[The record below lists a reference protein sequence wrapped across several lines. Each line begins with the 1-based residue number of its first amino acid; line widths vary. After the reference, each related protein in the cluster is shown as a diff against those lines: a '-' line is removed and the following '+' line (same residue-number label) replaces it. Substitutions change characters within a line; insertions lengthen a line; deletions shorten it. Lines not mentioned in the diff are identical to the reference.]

1 MSIVSFSICSFIFVL
16 MFIIFYF
23 SKERLNT
30 LDTKMYS
37 CILVTNIIGIMIDV
51 FGYFVFKIYG
61 SESFIS
67 ILISKFY
74 LVYYFLWAY
83 FFLLYIFVISF
94 REKTEYLLQ
103 KKFTKPSIILTSI
116 IISFIVLIMP
126 IQITYKDNVAYS
138 SGLSVN
144 MVYGLCFIMVGIM
157 LYCLLRNLKKIS
169 TKEYIPLLTFMVLST
184 FCMIIQKTY
193 PEITLMLMCHSIV
206 TSLMYFTIENPD
218 VKMVKELEVA
228 KNEAE
233 KANHAKSE
241 FLSSM
246 SHELRTPLNAIVC
259 FSELL
264 ESKEGLDSESKDFAK
279 DIVSASH
286 NLLDLVNGVLDISK
300 IEAGKMELINKEY
313 NSQELFNS
321 LSTMVIPRI
330 GDKPI
335 DFKTVIASDIPPV
348 LKGDTG
354 KLKQI
359 ILNLLTNAVKYTD
372 KGFIKYRIECI
383 NDFKN
388 NKTKLIITITDTG
401 RGIKKEDIDRLFK
414 KFERLEEDRNTS
426 IEGTGLGLTITKS
439 LVEMLGGTINVESTY
454 GVGSVFTVTI
464 PEEISDV
471 ILETTETESITKYNG
486 VTSLI
491 VDDSKLNLK
500 VAEKILSEYGLT
512 SESVLSGD
520 ECIEK
525 IKRGNNYDIIFMDI
539 MMPNKGGVETLKEL
553 KSLPNFNTP
562 VVALTADAMEGQKEA
577 YLSAGFIA
585 YLSKPIDRQ
594 ELESFLKKELKD
606 KVTIENNTSSVKEEI
621 KPVEK
626 ENNKEELLTSV
637 GLDLKKAYEFFMDID
652 TLIPQLKE
660 YLTESV
666 ENKRVMEES
675 YNKKD
680 DINYEI
686 VVHKLKSESRMLGL
700 TGLGEMFYNHELA
713 AKRKDWDYINKEYT
727 SLISEY
733 DKVLNVLE
741 KL

>member
-116 IISFIVLIMP
+116 IISLIVLIMP
-126 IQITYKDNVAYS
+126 IQITYEDNVAYS

-233 KANHAKSE
+233 KANRAKSE

-372 KGFIKYRIECI
+372 KGFIKYRVECI

-388 NKTKLIITITDTG
+388 NQTKLIITVTDTG

-426 IEGTGLGLTITKS
+426 IEGTGLGLAITEG
-439 LVEMLGGTINVESTY
+439 LAELMGGKITVISDYGKGSTFKFVVIQDIVNVEIKEKS
-454 GVGSVFTVTI
+454 SNTI
-464 PEEISDV
+464 SFD
-471 ILETTETESITKYNG
+471 YNTFEG
-486 VTSLI
+486 KKALI

-500 VAEKILSEYGLT
+500 VAENVLKNFLVT
-512 SESVLSGD
+512 TESVTSGLECLS
-520 ECIEK
+520 CVNSK
-525 IKRGNNYDIIFMDI
+525 KYDIIFMDI
-539 MMPNKGGVETLKEL
+539 MMPNMNGVEVLRKLRE
-553 KSLPNFNTP
+553 NGVNTP
-562 VVALTADAMEGQKEA
+562 VIALTADAIEGQEEKYMSE
-577 YLSAGFIA
+577 GFDGYI
-585 YLSKPIDRQ
+585 SKPI
-594 ELESFLKKELKD
+594 
-606 KVTIENNTSSVKEEI
+606 
-621 KPVEK
+621 
-626 ENNKEELLTSV
+626 NKEKL
-637 GLDLKKAYEFFMDID
+637 
-652 TLIPQLKE
+652 
-660 YLTESV
+660 
-666 ENKRVMEES
+666 
-675 YNKKD
+675 
-680 DINYEI
+680 NY
-686 VVHKLKSESRMLGL
+686 
-700 TGLGEMFYNHELA
+700 
-713 AKRKDWDYINKEYT
+713 
-727 SLISEY
+727 
-733 DKVLNVLE
+733 VLNKYLGG
-741 KL
+741 K

>member
-51 FGYFVFKIYG
+51 FGYFIFKIYG

-116 IISFIVLIMP
+116 IISLIVLIMP
-126 IQITYKDNVAYS
+126 IQITYEDNVAYS

-372 KGFIKYRIECI
+372 KGFIKYRVECI

-426 IEGTGLGLTITKS
+426 IEGTGLGLAITEG
-439 LVEMLGGTINVESTY
+439 LAELMGGKITVISDYGKGSTFKFVVIQEIVNVE
-454 GVGSVFTVTI
+454 VK
-464 PEEISDV
+464 EESSNITSSD
-471 ILETTETESITKYNG
+471 YNTFEG
-486 VTSLI
+486 KKALI

-500 VAEKILSEYGLT
+500 VAENVLKNFLVT
-512 SESVLSGD
+512 TESVTSGLECLS
-520 ECIEK
+520 CVNSK
-525 IKRGNNYDIIFMDI
+525 KYDIIFMDI
-539 MMPNKGGVETLKEL
+539 MMPNMSGVEVLRKLRE
-553 KSLPNFNTP
+553 NGVNTP
-562 VVALTADAMEGQKEA
+562 VIALTADAIEGQEEKYMSE
-577 YLSAGFIA
+577 GFDGYI
-585 YLSKPIDRQ
+585 SKPI
-594 ELESFLKKELKD
+594 
-606 KVTIENNTSSVKEEI
+606 
-621 KPVEK
+621 
-626 ENNKEELLTSV
+626 NKEKL
-637 GLDLKKAYEFFMDID
+637 
-652 TLIPQLKE
+652 
-660 YLTESV
+660 
-666 ENKRVMEES
+666 S
-675 YNKKD
+675 Y
-680 DINYEI
+680 
-686 VVHKLKSESRMLGL
+686 
-700 TGLGEMFYNHELA
+700 
-713 AKRKDWDYINKEYT
+713 
-727 SLISEY
+727 
-733 DKVLNVLE
+733 VLNKYLGG
-741 KL
+741 K

>member
-51 FGYFVFKIYG
+51 FGYFIFKIYG

-94 REKTEYLLQ
+94 REKTEYLFQ

-116 IISFIVLIMP
+116 IISLIVLILP

-383 NDFKN
+383 NDYKN
-388 NKTKLIITITDTG
+388 NQTKLIITVTDTG

-426 IEGTGLGLTITKS
+426 IEGTGLGLAITES
-439 LVEMLGGTINVESTY
+439 LAELMGGKITVISDYGKGSTFKF
-454 GVGSVFTVTI
+454 VVV
-464 PEEISDV
+464 EEIVNKESNLV
-471 ILETTETESITKYNG
+471 VNEQTTLNYETFEGKK
-486 VTSLI
+486 VLV

-500 VAEKILSEYGLT
+500 VAENVLKNFKVSTETVTSGLECLSCVK
-512 SESVLSGD
+512 S
-520 ECIEK
+520 K
-525 IKRGNNYDIIFMDI
+525 KYDIIFMDI
-539 MMPNKGGVETLKEL
+539 MMPNMSGVEVLKKLREE
-553 KSLPNFNTP
+553 KVNIP
-562 VVALTADAMEGQKEA
+562 VIALTADAIEGQEEKYISE
-577 YLSAGFIA
+577 GFDG
-585 YLSKPIDRQ
+585 YLSKPID
-594 ELESFLKKELKD
+594 K
-606 KVTIENNTSSVKEEI
+606 T
-621 KPVEK
+621 
-626 ENNKEELLTSV
+626 
-637 GLDLKKAYEFFMDID
+637 
-652 TLIPQLKE
+652 
-660 YLTESV
+660 
-666 ENKRVMEES
+666 
-675 YNKKD
+675 
-680 DINYEI
+680 
-686 VVHKLKSESRMLGL
+686 KLKVILNKYL
-700 TGLGEMFYNHELA
+700 KGE
-713 AKRKDWDYINKEYT
+713 
-727 SLISEY
+727 
-733 DKVLNVLE
+733 
-741 KL
+741 

>member
-37 CILVTNIIGIMIDV
+37 YILVTNIIGIMIDV
-51 FGYFVFKIYG
+51 FGYFIFKIYG
-61 SESFIS
+61 SESFVS
-67 ILISKFY
+67 IMVSKFY

-94 REKTEYLLQ
+94 REKSEYLLQ
-103 KKFTKPSIILTSI
+103 KKFTKSSIILTSLFICLI
-116 IISFIVLIMP
+116 ILIMP
-126 IQITYKDNVAYS
+126 IQITYEDNVAYS

-426 IEGTGLGLTITKS
+426 IEGTGLGLAITEG
-439 LVEMLGGTINVESTY
+439 LAELMGGKITVISDYGKGSTFKFVVIQDIVNVEIKEKS
-454 GVGSVFTVTI
+454 SNTI
-464 PEEISDV
+464 SFD
-471 ILETTETESITKYNG
+471 YNTFEG
-486 VTSLI
+486 KKALI

-500 VAEKILSEYGLT
+500 VAENVLKNFLVT
-512 SESVLSGD
+512 TESVTSGLECLS
-520 ECIEK
+520 CVNSK
-525 IKRGNNYDIIFMDI
+525 KYDIIFMDI
-539 MMPNKGGVETLKEL
+539 MMPNMNGVEVLRKLRE
-553 KSLPNFNTP
+553 NGVNTP
-562 VVALTADAMEGQKEA
+562 VIALTADAIEGQEEKYMSE
-577 YLSAGFIA
+577 GFDGYI
-585 YLSKPIDRQ
+585 SKPI
-594 ELESFLKKELKD
+594 
-606 KVTIENNTSSVKEEI
+606 
-621 KPVEK
+621 
-626 ENNKEELLTSV
+626 NKEKL
-637 GLDLKKAYEFFMDID
+637 
-652 TLIPQLKE
+652 
-660 YLTESV
+660 
-666 ENKRVMEES
+666 
-675 YNKKD
+675 
-680 DINYEI
+680 NY
-686 VVHKLKSESRMLGL
+686 
-700 TGLGEMFYNHELA
+700 
-713 AKRKDWDYINKEYT
+713 
-727 SLISEY
+727 
-733 DKVLNVLE
+733 VLNKYLGG
-741 KL
+741 K

>member
-51 FGYFVFKIYG
+51 FGYFIFKIYG

-94 REKTEYLLQ
+94 REKTEYLFQ
-103 KKFTKPSIILTSI
+103 KKFTKSSIILTSI
-116 IISFIVLIMP
+116 IISLIVLIMP
-126 IQITYKDNVAYS
+126 IQITYEDNVAYS

-372 KGFIKYRIECI
+372 KGFIKYRVECI

-388 NKTKLIITITDTG
+388 NQTKLIITVTDTG

-426 IEGTGLGLTITKS
+426 IEGTGLGLAITEG
-439 LVEMLGGTINVESTY
+439 LAELMGGKITVISDYGKGSTFKFVVIQEIVNVE
-454 GVGSVFTVTI
+454 VK
-464 PEEISDV
+464 EESSNITSSD
-471 ILETTETESITKYNG
+471 YNTFEG
-486 VTSLI
+486 KKALI

-500 VAEKILSEYGLT
+500 VAENVLKNFLVT
-512 SESVLSGD
+512 TESVTSGLECLS
-520 ECIEK
+520 CVNSK
-525 IKRGNNYDIIFMDI
+525 KYDIIFMDI
-539 MMPNKGGVETLKEL
+539 MMPNMSGVEVLRKLRE
-553 KSLPNFNTP
+553 NGVNTP
-562 VVALTADAMEGQKEA
+562 VIALTADAIEGQEEKYMSE
-577 YLSAGFIA
+577 GFDGYI
-585 YLSKPIDRQ
+585 SKPI
-594 ELESFLKKELKD
+594 
-606 KVTIENNTSSVKEEI
+606 
-621 KPVEK
+621 
-626 ENNKEELLTSV
+626 NKEKL
-637 GLDLKKAYEFFMDID
+637 
-652 TLIPQLKE
+652 
-660 YLTESV
+660 
-666 ENKRVMEES
+666 S
-675 YNKKD
+675 Y
-680 DINYEI
+680 
-686 VVHKLKSESRMLGL
+686 
-700 TGLGEMFYNHELA
+700 
-713 AKRKDWDYINKEYT
+713 
-727 SLISEY
+727 
-733 DKVLNVLE
+733 VLNKYLGG
-741 KL
+741 K

>member
-116 IISFIVLIMP
+116 IISLIVLIMP

-426 IEGTGLGLTITKS
+426 IEGTGLGLAITEG
-439 LVEMLGGTINVESTY
+439 LAELMGGKITVISDYGKGSTFKFVVIQEIVNVEIKEKS
-454 GVGSVFTVTI
+454 SNTI
-464 PEEISDV
+464 SFD
-471 ILETTETESITKYNG
+471 YNTFEG
-486 VTSLI
+486 KKALI

-500 VAEKILSEYGLT
+500 VAENVLKNFLVT
-512 SESVLSGD
+512 TESVTSGLECLS
-520 ECIEK
+520 CVNSK
-525 IKRGNNYDIIFMDI
+525 KYDIIFMDI
-539 MMPNKGGVETLKEL
+539 MMPNMSGVEVLRKLRE
-553 KSLPNFNTP
+553 NGVNTP
-562 VVALTADAMEGQKEA
+562 VIALTADAIEGQEEKYMSE
-577 YLSAGFIA
+577 GFDGYI
-585 YLSKPIDRQ
+585 SKPI
-594 ELESFLKKELKD
+594 
-606 KVTIENNTSSVKEEI
+606 
-621 KPVEK
+621 
-626 ENNKEELLTSV
+626 NKEKL
-637 GLDLKKAYEFFMDID
+637 
-652 TLIPQLKE
+652 
-660 YLTESV
+660 
-666 ENKRVMEES
+666 S
-675 YNKKD
+675 Y
-680 DINYEI
+680 
-686 VVHKLKSESRMLGL
+686 
-700 TGLGEMFYNHELA
+700 
-713 AKRKDWDYINKEYT
+713 
-727 SLISEY
+727 
-733 DKVLNVLE
+733 VLNKYLGG
-741 KL
+741 K

>member
-51 FGYFVFKIYG
+51 FGYFIFKIYG

-94 REKTEYLLQ
+94 REKTEYLFQ

-116 IISFIVLIMP
+116 IISLIVLIMP
-126 IQITYKDNVAYS
+126 IQITYEDNVAYS

-426 IEGTGLGLTITKS
+426 IEGTGLGLAITEG
-439 LVEMLGGTINVESTY
+439 LAELMGGKITVISDYGKGSTFKFVVIQEIVNVE
-454 GVGSVFTVTI
+454 VK
-464 PEEISDV
+464 EESSNITSSD
-471 ILETTETESITKYNG
+471 YNTFEG
-486 VTSLI
+486 KKALI

-500 VAEKILSEYGLT
+500 VAENVLKNFLVT
-512 SESVLSGD
+512 TESVTSGLECLS
-520 ECIEK
+520 CVNSK
-525 IKRGNNYDIIFMDI
+525 KYDIIFMDI
-539 MMPNKGGVETLKEL
+539 MMPNMSGVEVLRKLRE
-553 KSLPNFNTP
+553 NGVNTP
-562 VVALTADAMEGQKEA
+562 VIALTADAIEGQEEKYMSE
-577 YLSAGFIA
+577 GFDGYI
-585 YLSKPIDRQ
+585 SKPI
-594 ELESFLKKELKD
+594 
-606 KVTIENNTSSVKEEI
+606 
-621 KPVEK
+621 
-626 ENNKEELLTSV
+626 NKEKL
-637 GLDLKKAYEFFMDID
+637 
-652 TLIPQLKE
+652 
-660 YLTESV
+660 
-666 ENKRVMEES
+666 S
-675 YNKKD
+675 Y
-680 DINYEI
+680 
-686 VVHKLKSESRMLGL
+686 
-700 TGLGEMFYNHELA
+700 
-713 AKRKDWDYINKEYT
+713 
-727 SLISEY
+727 
-733 DKVLNVLE
+733 VLNKYLGG
-741 KL
+741 K

>member
-51 FGYFVFKIYG
+51 FGYFIFKIYG

-94 REKTEYLLQ
+94 REKTEYLFQ

-126 IQITYKDNVAYS
+126 IQITYEDNVAYS

-264 ESKEGLDSESKDFAK
+264 ESKEGLDSESKDFAR

-313 NSQELFNS
+313 NSFELFNS

-372 KGFIKYRIECI
+372 KGFIKYRVECI
-383 NDFKN
+383 NDYKN
-388 NKTKLIITITDTG
+388 NQTKLIITVTDTG

-426 IEGTGLGLTITKS
+426 IEGTGLGLAITES
-439 LVEMLGGTINVESTY
+439 LAELMGGKITVISDYGKGSTFKF
-454 GVGSVFTVTI
+454 VVV
-464 PEEISDV
+464 EEIVNKESNLV
-471 ILETTETESITKYNG
+471 VNEQTTLNYETFEGKK
-486 VTSLI
+486 VLV

-500 VAEKILSEYGLT
+500 VAENVLKNFKVSTETVTSGLECLSCVK
-512 SESVLSGD
+512 S
-520 ECIEK
+520 K
-525 IKRGNNYDIIFMDI
+525 KYDIIFMDI
-539 MMPNKGGVETLKEL
+539 MMPNMSGVEVLKKLREE
-553 KSLPNFNTP
+553 KVNIP
-562 VVALTADAMEGQKEA
+562 VIALTADAIEGQEEKYISE
-577 YLSAGFIA
+577 GFDG
-585 YLSKPIDRQ
+585 YLSKPID
-594 ELESFLKKELKD
+594 K
-606 KVTIENNTSSVKEEI
+606 T
-621 KPVEK
+621 
-626 ENNKEELLTSV
+626 
-637 GLDLKKAYEFFMDID
+637 
-652 TLIPQLKE
+652 
-660 YLTESV
+660 
-666 ENKRVMEES
+666 
-675 YNKKD
+675 
-680 DINYEI
+680 
-686 VVHKLKSESRMLGL
+686 KLKVILNKYL
-700 TGLGEMFYNHELA
+700 KGE
-713 AKRKDWDYINKEYT
+713 
-727 SLISEY
+727 
-733 DKVLNVLE
+733 
-741 KL
+741 

>member
-37 CILVTNIIGIMIDV
+37 YILVTNIIGIMIDV
-51 FGYFVFKIYG
+51 FGYFIFKIYG

-67 ILISKFY
+67 IMVSKFY

-94 REKTEYLLQ
+94 REKSEYLLQ

-116 IISFIVLIMP
+116 VISLTILITP

-157 LYCLLRNLKKIS
+157 LYCLLKNLKKIS

-218 VKMVKELEVA
+218 VKMIKELEVA
-228 KNEAE
+228 KNGAE

-264 ESKEGLDSESKDFAK
+264 ETKEGLDSESKDFAK

-372 KGFIKYRIECI
+372 KGFIKYRVECI

-388 NKTKLIITITDTG
+388 NQTKLIITVTDTG

-426 IEGTGLGLTITKS
+426 IEGTGLGLAITES
-439 LVEMLGGTINVESTY
+439 LAELMGGKITVISDYGKGSTFKF
-454 GVGSVFTVTI
+454 VVV
-464 PEEISDV
+464 EEIVNKESNLV
-471 ILETTETESITKYNG
+471 VNEQTTLNYETFEGKK
-486 VTSLI
+486 VLV

-500 VAEKILSEYGLT
+500 VAENVLKNFKVSTETVTSGLECLSCVK
-512 SESVLSGD
+512 S
-520 ECIEK
+520 K
-525 IKRGNNYDIIFMDI
+525 KYDIIFMDI
-539 MMPNKGGVETLKEL
+539 MMPNMSGVEVLKKLREE
-553 KSLPNFNTP
+553 KVNIP
-562 VVALTADAMEGQKEA
+562 VIALTADAIEGQEEKYISE
-577 YLSAGFIA
+577 GFDG
-585 YLSKPIDRQ
+585 YLSKPID
-594 ELESFLKKELKD
+594 K
-606 KVTIENNTSSVKEEI
+606 T
-621 KPVEK
+621 
-626 ENNKEELLTSV
+626 
-637 GLDLKKAYEFFMDID
+637 
-652 TLIPQLKE
+652 
-660 YLTESV
+660 
-666 ENKRVMEES
+666 
-675 YNKKD
+675 
-680 DINYEI
+680 
-686 VVHKLKSESRMLGL
+686 KLKVILNKYL
-700 TGLGEMFYNHELA
+700 KGE
-713 AKRKDWDYINKEYT
+713 
-727 SLISEY
+727 
-733 DKVLNVLE
+733 
-741 KL
+741 

>member
-37 CILVTNIIGIMIDV
+37 YILVTNIIGIMIDV
-51 FGYFVFKIYG
+51 FGYFIFKIYG

-67 ILISKFY
+67 IVVSKFY

-94 REKTEYLLQ
+94 REKSEYLLQ
-103 KKFTKPSIILTSI
+103 KKFTKTIIILTSLFICLI
-116 IISFIVLIMP
+116 ILIMP
-126 IQITYKDNVAYS
+126 IQITYEDNVAYS

-264 ESKEGLDSESKDFAK
+264 ESKEGLDSESKDFAR

-313 NSQELFNS
+313 NSFELFNS

-372 KGFIKYRIECI
+372 KGFIKYRVECI
-383 NDFKN
+383 NDYKN
-388 NKTKLIITITDTG
+388 NQTKLIITVTDTG

-426 IEGTGLGLTITKS
+426 IEGTGLGLAITES
-439 LVEMLGGTINVESTY
+439 LAELMGGKITVISDYGKGSTFKF
-454 GVGSVFTVTI
+454 VVV
-464 PEEISDV
+464 EEIVNKESNLV
-471 ILETTETESITKYNG
+471 VNEQTTLNYETFEGKK
-486 VTSLI
+486 VLV

-500 VAEKILSEYGLT
+500 VAENVLKNFKVSTETVTSGLECLSCVK
-512 SESVLSGD
+512 S
-520 ECIEK
+520 K
-525 IKRGNNYDIIFMDI
+525 KYDIIFMDI
-539 MMPNKGGVETLKEL
+539 MMPNMSGVEVLKKLREE
-553 KSLPNFNTP
+553 KVNIP
-562 VVALTADAMEGQKEA
+562 VIALTADAIEGQEEKYISE
-577 YLSAGFIA
+577 GFDG
-585 YLSKPIDRQ
+585 YLSKPID
-594 ELESFLKKELKD
+594 K
-606 KVTIENNTSSVKEEI
+606 T
-621 KPVEK
+621 
-626 ENNKEELLTSV
+626 
-637 GLDLKKAYEFFMDID
+637 
-652 TLIPQLKE
+652 
-660 YLTESV
+660 
-666 ENKRVMEES
+666 
-675 YNKKD
+675 
-680 DINYEI
+680 
-686 VVHKLKSESRMLGL
+686 KLKVILNKYL
-700 TGLGEMFYNHELA
+700 KGE
-713 AKRKDWDYINKEYT
+713 
-727 SLISEY
+727 
-733 DKVLNVLE
+733 
-741 KL
+741 

>member
-116 IISFIVLIMP
+116 IISLIVLIMP

-372 KGFIKYRIECI
+372 KGFIKYRVECI

-388 NKTKLIITITDTG
+388 NQTKLIITVTDTG

-426 IEGTGLGLTITKS
+426 IEGTGLGLAITEG
-439 LVEMLGGTINVESTY
+439 LAELMGGKITVISDYGKGSTFKFVVIQEIVNVELK
-454 GVGSVFTVTI
+454 
-464 PEEISDV
+464 EEKSNITSSD
-471 ILETTETESITKYNG
+471 YNTFEG
-486 VTSLI
+486 KNALI

-500 VAEKILSEYGLT
+500 VAENVLKNFLVT
-512 SESVLSGD
+512 TESVTSGLECLS
-520 ECIEK
+520 CVNSK
-525 IKRGNNYDIIFMDI
+525 KYDIIFMDI
-539 MMPNKGGVETLKEL
+539 MMPNMSGVEVLRKLRE
-553 KSLPNFNTP
+553 NGVNTP
-562 VVALTADAMEGQKEA
+562 VIALTADAIEGQEEKYMSE
-577 YLSAGFIA
+577 GFDGYI
-585 YLSKPIDRQ
+585 SKPI
-594 ELESFLKKELKD
+594 
-606 KVTIENNTSSVKEEI
+606 
-621 KPVEK
+621 
-626 ENNKEELLTSV
+626 NKEKL
-637 GLDLKKAYEFFMDID
+637 
-652 TLIPQLKE
+652 
-660 YLTESV
+660 
-666 ENKRVMEES
+666 S
-675 YNKKD
+675 Y
-680 DINYEI
+680 
-686 VVHKLKSESRMLGL
+686 
-700 TGLGEMFYNHELA
+700 
-713 AKRKDWDYINKEYT
+713 
-727 SLISEY
+727 
-733 DKVLNVLE
+733 VLNKYLGG
-741 KL
+741 K

>member
-37 CILVTNIIGIMIDV
+37 YILVTNIIGIMIDV
-51 FGYFVFKIYG
+51 FGYFIFKIYG

-67 ILISKFY
+67 IMVSKFY

-94 REKTEYLLQ
+94 REKSEYLLQ
-103 KKFTKPSIILTSI
+103 KKFTKTIIILTSLFICLI
-116 IISFIVLIMP
+116 ILIMP
-126 IQITYKDNVAYS
+126 IQITYEDNVAYS

-184 FCMIIQKTY
+184 FCMIIQKTC

-264 ESKEGLDSESKDFAK
+264 ESKEGLDSESKDFAR

-313 NSQELFNS
+313 NSFELFNS

-372 KGFIKYRIECI
+372 KGFIKYRVECI
-383 NDFKN
+383 NDYKN
-388 NKTKLIITITDTG
+388 NQTKLIITVTDTG

-426 IEGTGLGLTITKS
+426 IEGTGLGLAITES
-439 LVEMLGGTINVESTY
+439 LAELMGGKITVISDYGKGSTFKF
-454 GVGSVFTVTI
+454 VVV
-464 PEEISDV
+464 EEIVNKESNLV
-471 ILETTETESITKYNG
+471 VNEQTTLNYETFEGKK
-486 VTSLI
+486 VLV

-500 VAEKILSEYGLT
+500 VAENVLKNFKVSTETVTSGLECLSCVK
-512 SESVLSGD
+512 S
-520 ECIEK
+520 K
-525 IKRGNNYDIIFMDI
+525 KYDIIFMDI
-539 MMPNKGGVETLKEL
+539 MMPNMSGVEVLKKLREE
-553 KSLPNFNTP
+553 KVNIP
-562 VVALTADAMEGQKEA
+562 VIALTADAIEGQEEKYISE
-577 YLSAGFIA
+577 GFDG
-585 YLSKPIDRQ
+585 YLSKPID
-594 ELESFLKKELKD
+594 K
-606 KVTIENNTSSVKEEI
+606 T
-621 KPVEK
+621 
-626 ENNKEELLTSV
+626 
-637 GLDLKKAYEFFMDID
+637 
-652 TLIPQLKE
+652 
-660 YLTESV
+660 
-666 ENKRVMEES
+666 
-675 YNKKD
+675 
-680 DINYEI
+680 
-686 VVHKLKSESRMLGL
+686 KLKVIL
-700 TGLGEMFYNHELA
+700 
-713 AKRKDWDYINKEYT
+713 NKY
-727 SLISEY
+727 L
-733 DKVLNVLE
+733 KG
-741 KL
+741 

>member
-51 FGYFVFKIYG
+51 FGYFIFKIYG

-94 REKTEYLLQ
+94 REKTEYLFQ
-103 KKFTKPSIILTSI
+103 KKFTKSSIILTSI
-116 IISFIVLIMP
+116 IISLIVLILP
-126 IQITYKDNVAYS
+126 IQITYEDNVAYS

-264 ESKEGLDSESKDFAK
+264 ESKEGLDSESKDFAR

-313 NSQELFNS
+313 NSFELFNS

-372 KGFIKYRIECI
+372 KGFIKYRVECI
-383 NDFKN
+383 NDYKN
-388 NKTKLIITITDTG
+388 NQTKLIITVTDTG

-426 IEGTGLGLTITKS
+426 IEGTGLGLAITES
-439 LVEMLGGTINVESTY
+439 LAELMGGKITVISDYGKGSTFKF
-454 GVGSVFTVTI
+454 VVV
-464 PEEISDV
+464 EEIVNKESNLV
-471 ILETTETESITKYNG
+471 VNEQTTLNYETFEGKK
-486 VTSLI
+486 VLV

-500 VAEKILSEYGLT
+500 VAENVLKNFKVSTETVTSGLECLSCVK
-512 SESVLSGD
+512 S
-520 ECIEK
+520 K
-525 IKRGNNYDIIFMDI
+525 KYDIIFMDI
-539 MMPNKGGVETLKEL
+539 MMPNMSGVEVLKKLREE
-553 KSLPNFNTP
+553 KVNIP
-562 VVALTADAMEGQKEA
+562 VIALTADAIEGQEEKYISE
-577 YLSAGFIA
+577 GFDG
-585 YLSKPIDRQ
+585 YLSKPID
-594 ELESFLKKELKD
+594 K
-606 KVTIENNTSSVKEEI
+606 T
-621 KPVEK
+621 
-626 ENNKEELLTSV
+626 
-637 GLDLKKAYEFFMDID
+637 
-652 TLIPQLKE
+652 
-660 YLTESV
+660 
-666 ENKRVMEES
+666 
-675 YNKKD
+675 
-680 DINYEI
+680 
-686 VVHKLKSESRMLGL
+686 KLKVILNKYL
-700 TGLGEMFYNHELA
+700 KGE
-713 AKRKDWDYINKEYT
+713 
-727 SLISEY
+727 
-733 DKVLNVLE
+733 
-741 KL
+741 

>member
-37 CILVTNIIGIMIDV
+37 YILVTNIIGIMIDV
-51 FGYFVFKIYG
+51 FGYFIFKIYG

-67 ILISKFY
+67 IMVSKFY

-94 REKTEYLLQ
+94 REKSEYLLQ
-103 KKFTKPSIILTSI
+103 KKFTKPSIILTSLFISLI
-116 IISFIVLIMP
+116 ILIMP
-126 IQITYKDNVAYS
+126 IQITYEDNVAYS

-144 MVYGLCFIMVGIM
+144 MVFGLCFIMVGIM
-157 LYCLLRNLKKIS
+157 LYCLLKNLKKIS

-246 SHELRTPLNAIVC
+246 SHELRTPLNAIIC

-264 ESKEGLDSESKDFAK
+264 ESKDGLDNEGKDFAK

-388 NKTKLIITITDTG
+388 NQTKLIITVTDTG

-426 IEGTGLGLTITKS
+426 IEGTGLGLAITES
-439 LVEMLGGTINVESTY
+439 LAELMGGKI
-454 GVGSVFTVTI
+454 TV
-464 PEEISDV
+464 ISDYGKGSTFKFVV
-471 ILETTETESITKYNG
+471 IQEIVNKESDLVVNEQTTLNYETFEGKK
-486 VTSLI
+486 VLV

-500 VAEKILSEYGLT
+500 VAENVLKNFKVSTETVTSGLECLSCVN
-512 SESVLSGD
+512 S
-520 ECIEK
+520 K
-525 IKRGNNYDIIFMDI
+525 KYDIIFMDI
-539 MMPNKGGVETLKEL
+539 MMPNMNGVEVLKKLREE
-553 KSLPNFNTP
+553 KVNIP
-562 VVALTADAMEGQKEA
+562 VIALTADAIEGQEEKYISE
-577 YLSAGFIA
+577 GFDG
-585 YLSKPIDRQ
+585 YLSKPID
-594 ELESFLKKELKD
+594 K
-606 KVTIENNTSSVKEEI
+606 T
-621 KPVEK
+621 
-626 ENNKEELLTSV
+626 
-637 GLDLKKAYEFFMDID
+637 
-652 TLIPQLKE
+652 
-660 YLTESV
+660 
-666 ENKRVMEES
+666 
-675 YNKKD
+675 
-680 DINYEI
+680 
-686 VVHKLKSESRMLGL
+686 KLKVILNKYL
-700 TGLGEMFYNHELA
+700 KGE
-713 AKRKDWDYINKEYT
+713 
-727 SLISEY
+727 
-733 DKVLNVLE
+733 
-741 KL
+741 

>member
-30 LDTKMYS
+30 LDAKMYS
-37 CILVTNIIGIMIDV
+37 YILVTNIIGIMIDV
-51 FGYFVFKIYG
+51 FGYFIFKIYG

-67 ILISKFY
+67 IMVSKFY

-94 REKTEYLLQ
+94 REKSEYLLQ
-103 KKFTKPSIILTSI
+103 KKFTKTIIILTSLFICLI
-116 IISFIVLIMP
+116 ILIMP
-126 IQITYKDNVAYS
+126 IQITYEDNVAYS

-313 NSQELFNS
+313 NSFELFNS

-372 KGFIKYRIECI
+372 KGFIKYRVECI
-383 NDFKN
+383 NDYKN
-388 NKTKLIITITDTG
+388 NQTKLIITVTDTG
-401 RGIKKEDIDRLFK
+401 RGIKKEDIDGLFK

-426 IEGTGLGLTITKS
+426 IEGTGLGLAITES
-439 LVEMLGGTINVESTY
+439 LAELMGGKITVISDYGKGSTFKF
-454 GVGSVFTVTI
+454 VVV
-464 PEEISDV
+464 EEIVNKESNLV
-471 ILETTETESITKYNG
+471 VNEQTTLNYETFEGKK
-486 VTSLI
+486 VLV

-500 VAEKILSEYGLT
+500 VAENVLKNFKVSTETVTSGLECLSCVK
-512 SESVLSGD
+512 S
-520 ECIEK
+520 K
-525 IKRGNNYDIIFMDI
+525 KYDIIFMDI
-539 MMPNKGGVETLKEL
+539 MMPNMSGVEVLKKLREE
-553 KSLPNFNTP
+553 KVNIP
-562 VVALTADAMEGQKEA
+562 VIALTADAIEGQEEKYISE
-577 YLSAGFIA
+577 GFDG
-585 YLSKPIDRQ
+585 YLSKPID
-594 ELESFLKKELKD
+594 K
-606 KVTIENNTSSVKEEI
+606 T
-621 KPVEK
+621 
-626 ENNKEELLTSV
+626 
-637 GLDLKKAYEFFMDID
+637 
-652 TLIPQLKE
+652 
-660 YLTESV
+660 
-666 ENKRVMEES
+666 
-675 YNKKD
+675 
-680 DINYEI
+680 
-686 VVHKLKSESRMLGL
+686 KLKVILNKYL
-700 TGLGEMFYNHELA
+700 KGE
-713 AKRKDWDYINKEYT
+713 
-727 SLISEY
+727 
-733 DKVLNVLE
+733 
-741 KL
+741 

>member
-37 CILVTNIIGIMIDV
+37 YILVTNIIGIMIDV
-51 FGYFVFKIYG
+51 FGYFIFKIYG

-67 ILISKFY
+67 ILMSKFY

-94 REKTEYLLQ
+94 REKSEYLLQ
-103 KKFTKPSIILTSI
+103 KKFTKTIIILTSLFICLI
-116 IISFIVLIMP
+116 ILIMP
-126 IQITYKDNVAYS
+126 IQITYEDNVAYS

-313 NSQELFNS
+313 NSFELFNS

-372 KGFIKYRIECI
+372 KGFIKYRVECI
-383 NDFKN
+383 NDYKN
-388 NKTKLIITITDTG
+388 NQTKLIITVTDTG

-426 IEGTGLGLTITKS
+426 IEGTGLGLAITES
-439 LVEMLGGTINVESTY
+439 LAELMGGKITVISDYGKGSTFKF
-454 GVGSVFTVTI
+454 VVV
-464 PEEISDV
+464 EEIVNKESNLV
-471 ILETTETESITKYNG
+471 VNEQTTLNYETFEGKK
-486 VTSLI
+486 VLV

-500 VAEKILSEYGLT
+500 VAENVLKNFKVSTETVTSGLECLSCVK
-512 SESVLSGD
+512 S
-520 ECIEK
+520 K
-525 IKRGNNYDIIFMDI
+525 KYDIIFMDI
-539 MMPNKGGVETLKEL
+539 MMPNMSGVEVLKKLREE
-553 KSLPNFNTP
+553 KVNIP
-562 VVALTADAMEGQKEA
+562 VIALTADAIEGQEEKYISE
-577 YLSAGFIA
+577 GFDG
-585 YLSKPIDRQ
+585 YLSKPID
-594 ELESFLKKELKD
+594 K
-606 KVTIENNTSSVKEEI
+606 T
-621 KPVEK
+621 
-626 ENNKEELLTSV
+626 
-637 GLDLKKAYEFFMDID
+637 
-652 TLIPQLKE
+652 
-660 YLTESV
+660 
-666 ENKRVMEES
+666 
-675 YNKKD
+675 
-680 DINYEI
+680 
-686 VVHKLKSESRMLGL
+686 KLKVILNKYL
-700 TGLGEMFYNHELA
+700 KGE
-713 AKRKDWDYINKEYT
+713 
-727 SLISEY
+727 
-733 DKVLNVLE
+733 
-741 KL
+741 

>member
-30 LDTKMYS
+30 LDTKIYS

-51 FGYFVFKIYG
+51 FGYFIFKIYG

-94 REKTEYLLQ
+94 REKTEYLFQ
-103 KKFTKPSIILTSI
+103 KKFTKSSIILTSI
-116 IISFIVLIMP
+116 IISLIVLILP
-126 IQITYKDNVAYS
+126 IQITYEDNVAYS

-372 KGFIKYRIECI
+372 KGFIKYRVECI

-426 IEGTGLGLTITKS
+426 IEGTGLGLAITEG
-439 LVEMLGGTINVESTY
+439 LAELMGGKITVISDYGKGSTFKFVVIQEIVNVE
-454 GVGSVFTVTI
+454 VK
-464 PEEISDV
+464 EEKSNITSSD
-471 ILETTETESITKYNG
+471 YNTFEG
-486 VTSLI
+486 KNALI

-500 VAEKILSEYGLT
+500 VAENVLKNFLVT
-512 SESVLSGD
+512 TESVTSGLECLS
-520 ECIEK
+520 CVNSK
-525 IKRGNNYDIIFMDI
+525 KYDIIFMDI
-539 MMPNKGGVETLKEL
+539 MMPNMSGEEVLRKLRENGV
-553 KSLPNFNTP
+553 NTP
-562 VVALTADAMEGQKEA
+562 VIALTADAIEGQEEKYMSE
-577 YLSAGFIA
+577 GFDGYI
-585 YLSKPIDRQ
+585 SKPI
-594 ELESFLKKELKD
+594 
-606 KVTIENNTSSVKEEI
+606 
-621 KPVEK
+621 
-626 ENNKEELLTSV
+626 NKEKL
-637 GLDLKKAYEFFMDID
+637 
-652 TLIPQLKE
+652 
-660 YLTESV
+660 
-666 ENKRVMEES
+666 S
-675 YNKKD
+675 Y
-680 DINYEI
+680 
-686 VVHKLKSESRMLGL
+686 
-700 TGLGEMFYNHELA
+700 
-713 AKRKDWDYINKEYT
+713 
-727 SLISEY
+727 
-733 DKVLNVLE
+733 VLNKYLGG
-741 KL
+741 K

>member
-37 CILVTNIIGIMIDV
+37 YILVTNIIGIMIDV
-51 FGYFVFKIYG
+51 FGYFIFKIYG

-67 ILISKFY
+67 IMVSKFY

-94 REKTEYLLQ
+94 REKSEYLLQ
-103 KKFTKPSIILTSI
+103 KKFTKTIIILTSLFICLI
-116 IISFIVLIMP
+116 ILIMP
-126 IQITYKDNVAYS
+126 IQITYEDNVAYS

-286 NLLDLVNGVLDISK
+286 NLLELVNGVLDISK

-313 NSQELFNS
+313 NSFELFNS

-372 KGFIKYRIECI
+372 KGFIKYRVECI
-383 NDFKN
+383 NDYKN
-388 NKTKLIITITDTG
+388 NQTKLIITVTDTG

-426 IEGTGLGLTITKS
+426 IEGTGLGLAITES
-439 LVEMLGGTINVESTY
+439 LAELMGGKITVISDYGKGSTFKF
-454 GVGSVFTVTI
+454 VVV
-464 PEEISDV
+464 EEIVNKESNLV
-471 ILETTETESITKYNG
+471 VNEQTTLNYETFEGKK
-486 VTSLI
+486 VLV

-500 VAEKILSEYGLT
+500 VAENVLKNFKVFTETVTSGLECLSCVK
-512 SESVLSGD
+512 S
-520 ECIEK
+520 K
-525 IKRGNNYDIIFMDI
+525 KYDIIFMDI
-539 MMPNKGGVETLKEL
+539 MMPNMSGVEVLKKLREE
-553 KSLPNFNTP
+553 KVNIP
-562 VVALTADAMEGQKEA
+562 VIALTADAIEGQEEKYISE
-577 YLSAGFIA
+577 GFDG
-585 YLSKPIDRQ
+585 YLSKPID
-594 ELESFLKKELKD
+594 K
-606 KVTIENNTSSVKEEI
+606 T
-621 KPVEK
+621 
-626 ENNKEELLTSV
+626 
-637 GLDLKKAYEFFMDID
+637 
-652 TLIPQLKE
+652 
-660 YLTESV
+660 
-666 ENKRVMEES
+666 
-675 YNKKD
+675 
-680 DINYEI
+680 
-686 VVHKLKSESRMLGL
+686 KLKVILNKYL
-700 TGLGEMFYNHELA
+700 KGE
-713 AKRKDWDYINKEYT
+713 
-727 SLISEY
+727 
-733 DKVLNVLE
+733 
-741 KL
+741 

>member
-51 FGYFVFKIYG
+51 FGYFIFKIYG

-94 REKTEYLLQ
+94 REKTEYLFQ

-116 IISFIVLIMP
+116 IISLIVLIMP
-126 IQITYKDNVAYS
+126 IQITYEDNVAYS

-228 KNEAE
+228 KNESE

-313 NSQELFNS
+313 NSFELFNS

-372 KGFIKYRIECI
+372 KGFIKYRVECI
-383 NDFKN
+383 NDYKN
-388 NKTKLIITITDTG
+388 NQTKLIITVTDTG

-426 IEGTGLGLTITKS
+426 IEGTGLGLAITES
-439 LVEMLGGTINVESTY
+439 LAELMGGKITVISDYGKGSTFKF
-454 GVGSVFTVTI
+454 VVV
-464 PEEISDV
+464 EEIVNKESNLV
-471 ILETTETESITKYNG
+471 VNEQTTLNYETFEGKK
-486 VTSLI
+486 VLV

-500 VAEKILSEYGLT
+500 VAENVLKNFKVSTETVTSGLECLSCVK
-512 SESVLSGD
+512 S
-520 ECIEK
+520 K
-525 IKRGNNYDIIFMDI
+525 KYDIIFMDI
-539 MMPNKGGVETLKEL
+539 MMPNMSGVEVLKKLREE
-553 KSLPNFNTP
+553 KVNIP
-562 VVALTADAMEGQKEA
+562 VIALTADAIEGQEEKYISE
-577 YLSAGFIA
+577 GFDG
-585 YLSKPIDRQ
+585 YLSKPID
-594 ELESFLKKELKD
+594 K
-606 KVTIENNTSSVKEEI
+606 T
-621 KPVEK
+621 
-626 ENNKEELLTSV
+626 
-637 GLDLKKAYEFFMDID
+637 
-652 TLIPQLKE
+652 
-660 YLTESV
+660 
-666 ENKRVMEES
+666 
-675 YNKKD
+675 
-680 DINYEI
+680 
-686 VVHKLKSESRMLGL
+686 KLKVILNKYL
-700 TGLGEMFYNHELA
+700 KGE
-713 AKRKDWDYINKEYT
+713 
-727 SLISEY
+727 
-733 DKVLNVLE
+733 
-741 KL
+741 

>member
-37 CILVTNIIGIMIDV
+37 YILVTNIIGIMIDV
-51 FGYFVFKIYG
+51 FGYFIFKIYG

-67 ILISKFY
+67 IMVSKFY

-94 REKTEYLLQ
+94 REKSEYLLQ
-103 KKFTKPSIILTSI
+103 KKFTKTIIILTSLFICLI
-116 IISFIVLIMP
+116 ILIMP
-126 IQITYKDNVAYS
+126 IQITYEDNVAYS

-313 NSQELFNS
+313 NSFELFNS

-372 KGFIKYRIECI
+372 KGFIKYQIECI

-388 NKTKLIITITDTG
+388 NQTKLIITVTDTG

-426 IEGTGLGLTITKS
+426 IEGTGLGLAITES
-439 LVEMLGGTINVESTY
+439 LAELMGGKVTVISDYGKGSTFKF
-454 GVGSVFTVTI
+454 VVV
-464 PEEISDV
+464 EEIVNKESNLV
-471 ILETTETESITKYNG
+471 VNEQTTLNYETFEGKE
-486 VTSLI
+486 VLV

-500 VAEKILSEYGLT
+500 VAENVLKNFKVSTETVTSGLECLSCVK
-512 SESVLSGD
+512 S
-520 ECIEK
+520 K
-525 IKRGNNYDIIFMDI
+525 KYDIIFMDI
-539 MMPNKGGVETLKEL
+539 MMPNMSGVEVLKKLREE
-553 KSLPNFNTP
+553 KVNIP
-562 VVALTADAMEGQKEA
+562 VIALTADAIEGQEEKYISE
-577 YLSAGFIA
+577 GFDG
-585 YLSKPIDRQ
+585 YLSKPID
-594 ELESFLKKELKD
+594 K
-606 KVTIENNTSSVKEEI
+606 T
-621 KPVEK
+621 
-626 ENNKEELLTSV
+626 
-637 GLDLKKAYEFFMDID
+637 
-652 TLIPQLKE
+652 
-660 YLTESV
+660 
-666 ENKRVMEES
+666 
-675 YNKKD
+675 
-680 DINYEI
+680 
-686 VVHKLKSESRMLGL
+686 KLKVILNKYL
-700 TGLGEMFYNHELA
+700 KGE
-713 AKRKDWDYINKEYT
+713 
-727 SLISEY
+727 
-733 DKVLNVLE
+733 
-741 KL
+741 

>member
-51 FGYFVFKIYG
+51 FGYFIFKIYG

-94 REKTEYLLQ
+94 REKTKYLLQ

-116 IISFIVLIMP
+116 IISLIVLIMP
-126 IQITYKDNVAYS
+126 IQITYEDNVAYS

-300 IEAGKMELINKEY
+300 IEADKMELINKEY

-372 KGFIKYRIECI
+372 KGFIKYRVECI

-426 IEGTGLGLTITKS
+426 IEGTGLGLAITEG
-439 LVEMLGGTINVESTY
+439 LAELMGGKITVISDYGKGSTFKFVVIQEIVNVE
-454 GVGSVFTVTI
+454 VK
-464 PEEISDV
+464 EEKSNITSSD
-471 ILETTETESITKYNG
+471 YNTFEG
-486 VTSLI
+486 KNALI

-500 VAEKILSEYGLT
+500 VAENVLKNFLVT
-512 SESVLSGD
+512 TESVTSGLECLS
-520 ECIEK
+520 CVNSK
-525 IKRGNNYDIIFMDI
+525 KYDIIFMDI
-539 MMPNKGGVETLKEL
+539 MMPNMSGEEVLRKLRENGV
-553 KSLPNFNTP
+553 NTP
-562 VVALTADAMEGQKEA
+562 VIALTADAIEGQEEKYMSE
-577 YLSAGFIA
+577 GFDGYI
-585 YLSKPIDRQ
+585 SKPI
-594 ELESFLKKELKD
+594 
-606 KVTIENNTSSVKEEI
+606 
-621 KPVEK
+621 
-626 ENNKEELLTSV
+626 NKEKL
-637 GLDLKKAYEFFMDID
+637 
-652 TLIPQLKE
+652 
-660 YLTESV
+660 
-666 ENKRVMEES
+666 S
-675 YNKKD
+675 Y
-680 DINYEI
+680 
-686 VVHKLKSESRMLGL
+686 
-700 TGLGEMFYNHELA
+700 
-713 AKRKDWDYINKEYT
+713 
-727 SLISEY
+727 
-733 DKVLNVLE
+733 VLNKYLGG
-741 KL
+741 K

>member
-37 CILVTNIIGIMIDV
+37 YILVTNIIGIMIDV
-51 FGYFVFKIYG
+51 FGYFIFKIYG

-67 ILISKFY
+67 IMVSKFY

-94 REKTEYLLQ
+94 REKSEYLLQ
-103 KKFTKPSIILTSI
+103 KKFTKSSIILTSLFICLI
-116 IISFIVLIMP
+116 ILIMP
-126 IQITYKDNVAYS
+126 IQITYEDNVAYS

-313 NSQELFNS
+313 NSFELFNS
-321 LSTMVIPRI
+321 LSTMVTPRI

-372 KGFIKYRIECI
+372 KGFIKYRVECI
-383 NDFKN
+383 NDYKN
-388 NKTKLIITITDTG
+388 NQTKLIITVTDTG

-426 IEGTGLGLTITKS
+426 IEGTGLGLAITES
-439 LVEMLGGTINVESTY
+439 LAELMGGKITVISDYGKGSTFKF
-454 GVGSVFTVTI
+454 VVV
-464 PEEISDV
+464 EEIVNKESNLV
-471 ILETTETESITKYNG
+471 VNEQTTLNYETFEGKK
-486 VTSLI
+486 VLV

-500 VAEKILSEYGLT
+500 VAENVLKNFKVSTETVTSGLECLSCVK
-512 SESVLSGD
+512 S
-520 ECIEK
+520 K
-525 IKRGNNYDIIFMDI
+525 KYDIIFMDI
-539 MMPNKGGVETLKEL
+539 MMPNMSGVEVLKKLREE
-553 KSLPNFNTP
+553 KVNIP
-562 VVALTADAMEGQKEA
+562 VIALTADAIEGQEEKYISE
-577 YLSAGFIA
+577 GFDG
-585 YLSKPIDRQ
+585 YLSKPID
-594 ELESFLKKELKD
+594 K
-606 KVTIENNTSSVKEEI
+606 T
-621 KPVEK
+621 
-626 ENNKEELLTSV
+626 
-637 GLDLKKAYEFFMDID
+637 
-652 TLIPQLKE
+652 
-660 YLTESV
+660 
-666 ENKRVMEES
+666 
-675 YNKKD
+675 
-680 DINYEI
+680 
-686 VVHKLKSESRMLGL
+686 KLKVILNKYL
-700 TGLGEMFYNHELA
+700 KGE
-713 AKRKDWDYINKEYT
+713 
-727 SLISEY
+727 
-733 DKVLNVLE
+733 
-741 KL
+741 

>member
-372 KGFIKYRIECI
+372 KGFIKYRVECI

-388 NKTKLIITITDTG
+388 NQTKLIITVTDTG

-426 IEGTGLGLTITKS
+426 IEGTGLGLAITEG
-439 LVEMLGGTINVESTY
+439 LAELMGGKITVISDYGKGSTFKFVVIQDIVNVEIKEKS
-454 GVGSVFTVTI
+454 SNTI
-464 PEEISDV
+464 SFD
-471 ILETTETESITKYNG
+471 YNTFEG
-486 VTSLI
+486 KKALI

-500 VAEKILSEYGLT
+500 VAENVLKNFLVT
-512 SESVLSGD
+512 TESVTSGLECLS
-520 ECIEK
+520 CVNSK
-525 IKRGNNYDIIFMDI
+525 KYDIIFMDI
-539 MMPNKGGVETLKEL
+539 MMPNMSGVEVLRKLRE
-553 KSLPNFNTP
+553 NGVNTP
-562 VVALTADAMEGQKEA
+562 VIALTADAIEGQEEKYMSE
-577 YLSAGFIA
+577 GFDGYI
-585 YLSKPIDRQ
+585 SKPI
-594 ELESFLKKELKD
+594 
-606 KVTIENNTSSVKEEI
+606 
-621 KPVEK
+621 
-626 ENNKEELLTSV
+626 NKEKL
-637 GLDLKKAYEFFMDID
+637 
-652 TLIPQLKE
+652 
-660 YLTESV
+660 
-666 ENKRVMEES
+666 S
-675 YNKKD
+675 Y
-680 DINYEI
+680 
-686 VVHKLKSESRMLGL
+686 
-700 TGLGEMFYNHELA
+700 
-713 AKRKDWDYINKEYT
+713 
-727 SLISEY
+727 
-733 DKVLNVLE
+733 VLNKYLGG
-741 KL
+741 K

>member
-37 CILVTNIIGIMIDV
+37 YILVTNIIGIMIDV
-51 FGYFVFKIYG
+51 FGYFIFKIYG

-67 ILISKFY
+67 IMVSKFY
-74 LVYYFLWAY
+74 LAYYFLWAY

-94 REKTEYLLQ
+94 RDKSEYLLQ
-103 KKFTKPSIILTSI
+103 KKFTKTTIILTSLFICLI
-116 IISFIVLIMP
+116 ILIMP
-126 IQITYKDNVAYS
+126 IQITYEDNVAYS

-157 LYCLLRNLKKIS
+157 LYCLLRNFKKIS

-313 NSQELFNS
+313 NSFELFNS

-372 KGFIKYRIECI
+372 KGFIKYRVECI
-383 NDFKN
+383 NDYKN
-388 NKTKLIITITDTG
+388 NQTKLIITVTDTG

-426 IEGTGLGLTITKS
+426 IEGTGLGLAITES
-439 LVEMLGGTINVESTY
+439 LAELMGGKVTVISDYGKGSTFKF
-454 GVGSVFTVTI
+454 VVV
-464 PEEISDV
+464 EEIVNKESNLV
-471 ILETTETESITKYNG
+471 VNEQTTLNYETFEGKK
-486 VTSLI
+486 VLV

-500 VAEKILSEYGLT
+500 VAENVLKNFKVSTETVTSGLECLSCVK
-512 SESVLSGD
+512 S
-520 ECIEK
+520 K
-525 IKRGNNYDIIFMDI
+525 KYDIIFMDI
-539 MMPNKGGVETLKEL
+539 MMPNMSGVEVLKKLREE
-553 KSLPNFNTP
+553 KVNIP
-562 VVALTADAMEGQKEA
+562 VIALTADAIEGQEEKYISE
-577 YLSAGFIA
+577 GFDG
-585 YLSKPIDRQ
+585 YLSKPID
-594 ELESFLKKELKD
+594 K
-606 KVTIENNTSSVKEEI
+606 T
-621 KPVEK
+621 
-626 ENNKEELLTSV
+626 
-637 GLDLKKAYEFFMDID
+637 
-652 TLIPQLKE
+652 
-660 YLTESV
+660 
-666 ENKRVMEES
+666 
-675 YNKKD
+675 
-680 DINYEI
+680 
-686 VVHKLKSESRMLGL
+686 KLKVILNKYL
-700 TGLGEMFYNHELA
+700 KGE
-713 AKRKDWDYINKEYT
+713 
-727 SLISEY
+727 
-733 DKVLNVLE
+733 
-741 KL
+741 

>member
-37 CILVTNIIGIMIDV
+37 YILVTNIIGIMIDV
-51 FGYFVFKIYG
+51 FGYFIFKIYG

-67 ILISKFY
+67 IMVSKFY

-94 REKTEYLLQ
+94 REKSEYLLQ
-103 KKFTKPSIILTSI
+103 KKFTKTIIILTSLFICLI
-116 IISFIVLIMP
+116 ILIMP
-126 IQITYKDNVAYS
+126 IQISYEDNVAYS

-313 NSQELFNS
+313 NSFELFNS

-372 KGFIKYRIECI
+372 KGFIKYRVECI
-383 NDFKN
+383 NDYKN
-388 NKTKLIITITDTG
+388 NQTKLIITVTDTG

-426 IEGTGLGLTITKS
+426 IEGTGLGLAITES
-439 LVEMLGGTINVESTY
+439 LAELMGGKITVISDYGKGSTFKF
-454 GVGSVFTVTI
+454 VVV
-464 PEEISDV
+464 EEIVNKESNLV
-471 ILETTETESITKYNG
+471 VNEQTTLNYETFEGKK
-486 VTSLI
+486 VLV

-500 VAEKILSEYGLT
+500 VAENVLKNFKVSTETVTSGLECLSCVK
-512 SESVLSGD
+512 S
-520 ECIEK
+520 K
-525 IKRGNNYDIIFMDI
+525 KYDIIFMDI
-539 MMPNKGGVETLKEL
+539 MMPNMSGVEVLKKLREE
-553 KSLPNFNTP
+553 KVNIP
-562 VVALTADAMEGQKEA
+562 VIALTADAIEGQEEKYISE
-577 YLSAGFIA
+577 GFDG
-585 YLSKPIDRQ
+585 YLSKPID
-594 ELESFLKKELKD
+594 K
-606 KVTIENNTSSVKEEI
+606 T
-621 KPVEK
+621 
-626 ENNKEELLTSV
+626 
-637 GLDLKKAYEFFMDID
+637 
-652 TLIPQLKE
+652 
-660 YLTESV
+660 
-666 ENKRVMEES
+666 
-675 YNKKD
+675 
-680 DINYEI
+680 
-686 VVHKLKSESRMLGL
+686 KLKVILNKYL
-700 TGLGEMFYNHELA
+700 KGE
-713 AKRKDWDYINKEYT
+713 
-727 SLISEY
+727 
-733 DKVLNVLE
+733 
-741 KL
+741 

>member
-51 FGYFVFKIYG
+51 FGYFIFKIYG

-103 KKFTKPSIILTSI
+103 KKFIKPSIILTSI
-116 IISFIVLIMP
+116 IISLIVLILP

-372 KGFIKYRIECI
+372 KGFIKYRVECI

-426 IEGTGLGLTITKS
+426 IEGTGLGLAITES
-439 LVEMLGGTINVESTY
+439 LAELMGGKITVISDYGKGSTFKFVVIQEIVNVELK
-454 GVGSVFTVTI
+454 
-464 PEEISDV
+464 EESSNIASSD
-471 ILETTETESITKYNG
+471 YNTFEG
-486 VTSLI
+486 KNALI

-500 VAEKILSEYGLT
+500 VAENVLKNFLVT
-512 SESVLSGD
+512 TESVTSGLECLS
-520 ECIEK
+520 CVNSK
-525 IKRGNNYDIIFMDI
+525 KYDIIFMDI
-539 MMPNKGGVETLKEL
+539 MMPNMSGVEVLRKLRE
-553 KSLPNFNTP
+553 NGVNTP
-562 VVALTADAMEGQKEA
+562 VIALTADAIEGQEEKYMSE
-577 YLSAGFIA
+577 GFDGYI
-585 YLSKPIDRQ
+585 SKPI
-594 ELESFLKKELKD
+594 
-606 KVTIENNTSSVKEEI
+606 
-621 KPVEK
+621 
-626 ENNKEELLTSV
+626 NKEKL
-637 GLDLKKAYEFFMDID
+637 
-652 TLIPQLKE
+652 
-660 YLTESV
+660 
-666 ENKRVMEES
+666 S
-675 YNKKD
+675 Y
-680 DINYEI
+680 
-686 VVHKLKSESRMLGL
+686 
-700 TGLGEMFYNHELA
+700 
-713 AKRKDWDYINKEYT
+713 
-727 SLISEY
+727 
-733 DKVLNVLE
+733 VLNKYLGG
-741 KL
+741 K

>member
-37 CILVTNIIGIMIDV
+37 YILVTNIIGIMIDV
-51 FGYFVFKIYG
+51 FGYFIFKIYG

-67 ILISKFY
+67 IMVSNFY

-94 REKTEYLLQ
+94 REKSEYLLQ
-103 KKFTKPSIILTSI
+103 KKFTKTIIILTSLFICLI
-116 IISFIVLIMP
+116 ILIMP
-126 IQITYKDNVAYS
+126 IQITYEDNVAYS

-264 ESKEGLDSESKDFAK
+264 ESKEGLDSESKDFAR

-313 NSQELFNS
+313 NSFELFNS

-372 KGFIKYRIECI
+372 KGFIKYRVECI
-383 NDFKN
+383 NDYKN
-388 NKTKLIITITDTG
+388 NQTKLIITVTDTG

-426 IEGTGLGLTITKS
+426 IEGTGLGLAITES
-439 LVEMLGGTINVESTY
+439 LAELMGGKITVISDYGKGSTFKF
-454 GVGSVFTVTI
+454 VVV
-464 PEEISDV
+464 EEIVNKESNLV
-471 ILETTETESITKYNG
+471 VNEQTTLNYETFEGKK
-486 VTSLI
+486 VLV

-500 VAEKILSEYGLT
+500 VAENVLKNFKVSTETVTSGLECLSCVK
-512 SESVLSGD
+512 S
-520 ECIEK
+520 K
-525 IKRGNNYDIIFMDI
+525 KYDIIFMDI
-539 MMPNKGGVETLKEL
+539 MMPNMSGVEVLKKLREE
-553 KSLPNFNTP
+553 KVNIP
-562 VVALTADAMEGQKEA
+562 VIALTADAIEGQEEKYISE
-577 YLSAGFIA
+577 GFDG
-585 YLSKPIDRQ
+585 YLSKPID
-594 ELESFLKKELKD
+594 K
-606 KVTIENNTSSVKEEI
+606 T
-621 KPVEK
+621 
-626 ENNKEELLTSV
+626 
-637 GLDLKKAYEFFMDID
+637 
-652 TLIPQLKE
+652 
-660 YLTESV
+660 
-666 ENKRVMEES
+666 
-675 YNKKD
+675 
-680 DINYEI
+680 
-686 VVHKLKSESRMLGL
+686 KLKVILNKYL
-700 TGLGEMFYNHELA
+700 KGE
-713 AKRKDWDYINKEYT
+713 
-727 SLISEY
+727 
-733 DKVLNVLE
+733 
-741 KL
+741 

>member
-51 FGYFVFKIYG
+51 FGYFIFKIYG

-116 IISFIVLIMP
+116 IISLIVLILP

-372 KGFIKYRIECI
+372 KGFIKYRVECI

-388 NKTKLIITITDTG
+388 NQTKLIITVTDTG
-401 RGIKKEDIDRLFK
+401 HGIKKEDIDRLFK

-426 IEGTGLGLTITKS
+426 IEGTGLGLAITEG
-439 LVEMLGGTINVESTY
+439 LAELMGGKITVISDYGKGSTFKFVVIQEIVNVE
-454 GVGSVFTVTI
+454 VK
-464 PEEISDV
+464 EEKSNIISSD
-471 ILETTETESITKYNG
+471 YNTFEG
-486 VTSLI
+486 KKALI

-500 VAEKILSEYGLT
+500 VAENVLKNFLVT
-512 SESVLSGD
+512 TESVTSGLECLS
-520 ECIEK
+520 CVNSK
-525 IKRGNNYDIIFMDI
+525 KYDIIFMDI
-539 MMPNKGGVETLKEL
+539 MMPNMSGEEVLRKLRENGV
-553 KSLPNFNTP
+553 NTP
-562 VVALTADAMEGQKEA
+562 VIALTADAIEGQEEKYMSE
-577 YLSAGFIA
+577 GFDGYI
-585 YLSKPIDRQ
+585 SKPI
-594 ELESFLKKELKD
+594 
-606 KVTIENNTSSVKEEI
+606 
-621 KPVEK
+621 
-626 ENNKEELLTSV
+626 NKEKL
-637 GLDLKKAYEFFMDID
+637 
-652 TLIPQLKE
+652 
-660 YLTESV
+660 
-666 ENKRVMEES
+666 S
-675 YNKKD
+675 Y
-680 DINYEI
+680 
-686 VVHKLKSESRMLGL
+686 
-700 TGLGEMFYNHELA
+700 
-713 AKRKDWDYINKEYT
+713 
-727 SLISEY
+727 
-733 DKVLNVLE
+733 VLNKYLGG
-741 KL
+741 K

>member
-37 CILVTNIIGIMIDV
+37 YILVTNIIGIMIDV
-51 FGYFVFKIYG
+51 FGYFIFKIYG

-94 REKTEYLLQ
+94 REKTKYLLQ

-116 IISFIVLIMP
+116 IISLIVLIMP
-126 IQITYKDNVAYS
+126 IQITYEDNVAYS

-264 ESKEGLDSESKDFAK
+264 ESKEGLDSESKDFAR

-372 KGFIKYRIECI
+372 KGFIKYRVECI
-383 NDFKN
+383 NDYKN
-388 NKTKLIITITDTG
+388 NQTKLIITVTDTG

-426 IEGTGLGLTITKS
+426 IEGTGLGLAITES
-439 LVEMLGGTINVESTY
+439 LAELMGGKITVISDYGKGSTFKF
-454 GVGSVFTVTI
+454 VVV
-464 PEEISDV
+464 EEIVNKESNLV
-471 ILETTETESITKYNG
+471 VNEQTTLNYETFEGKK
-486 VTSLI
+486 VLV

-500 VAEKILSEYGLT
+500 VAENVLKNFKVSTETVTSGLECLSCVK
-512 SESVLSGD
+512 S
-520 ECIEK
+520 K
-525 IKRGNNYDIIFMDI
+525 KYDIIFMDI
-539 MMPNKGGVETLKEL
+539 MMPNMSGVEVLKKLREE
-553 KSLPNFNTP
+553 KVNIP
-562 VVALTADAMEGQKEA
+562 VIALTADAIEGQEEKYISE
-577 YLSAGFIA
+577 GFDG
-585 YLSKPIDRQ
+585 YLSKPID
-594 ELESFLKKELKD
+594 K
-606 KVTIENNTSSVKEEI
+606 T
-621 KPVEK
+621 
-626 ENNKEELLTSV
+626 
-637 GLDLKKAYEFFMDID
+637 
-652 TLIPQLKE
+652 
-660 YLTESV
+660 
-666 ENKRVMEES
+666 
-675 YNKKD
+675 
-680 DINYEI
+680 
-686 VVHKLKSESRMLGL
+686 KLKVILNKYL
-700 TGLGEMFYNHELA
+700 KGE
-713 AKRKDWDYINKEYT
+713 
-727 SLISEY
+727 
-733 DKVLNVLE
+733 
-741 KL
+741 

>member
-51 FGYFVFKIYG
+51 FGYFIFKIYG

-94 REKTEYLLQ
+94 REKAEYLFQ

-116 IISFIVLIMP
+116 IISLIVLIMP
-126 IQITYKDNVAYS
+126 IQITYEDNVAYS

-372 KGFIKYRIECI
+372 KGFIKYRVECI

-388 NKTKLIITITDTG
+388 NQTKLIITVTDTG

-426 IEGTGLGLTITKS
+426 IEGTGLGLAITEG
-439 LVEMLGGTINVESTY
+439 LAELMGGKITVISDYGKGSTFKFVVIQEIVNVE
-454 GVGSVFTVTI
+454 VK
-464 PEEISDV
+464 EEKSNITSSD
-471 ILETTETESITKYNG
+471 YNTFEG
-486 VTSLI
+486 KNALI
-491 VDDSKLNLK
+491 VDDSKLNIK
-500 VAEKILSEYGLT
+500 VAENVLKNFLVT
-512 SESVLSGD
+512 TESVTSGLECLS
-520 ECIEK
+520 CVNSK
-525 IKRGNNYDIIFMDI
+525 KYDIIFMDI
-539 MMPNKGGVETLKEL
+539 MMPNMSGVEVLRKLRE
-553 KSLPNFNTP
+553 NGVNTP
-562 VVALTADAMEGQKEA
+562 VIALTADAIEGQEEKYMSE
-577 YLSAGFIA
+577 GFDGYI
-585 YLSKPIDRQ
+585 SKPI
-594 ELESFLKKELKD
+594 
-606 KVTIENNTSSVKEEI
+606 
-621 KPVEK
+621 
-626 ENNKEELLTSV
+626 NKEKL
-637 GLDLKKAYEFFMDID
+637 
-652 TLIPQLKE
+652 
-660 YLTESV
+660 
-666 ENKRVMEES
+666 S
-675 YNKKD
+675 Y
-680 DINYEI
+680 
-686 VVHKLKSESRMLGL
+686 
-700 TGLGEMFYNHELA
+700 
-713 AKRKDWDYINKEYT
+713 
-727 SLISEY
+727 
-733 DKVLNVLE
+733 VLNKYLGG
-741 KL
+741 K

>member
-372 KGFIKYRIECI
+372 KGFIKYRVECI

-426 IEGTGLGLTITKS
+426 IEGTGLGLAITEG
-439 LVEMLGGTINVESTY
+439 LAELMGGKITVISDYGKGSTFKFVVIQEIVNVE
-454 GVGSVFTVTI
+454 VK
-464 PEEISDV
+464 EEKSNITSSD
-471 ILETTETESITKYNG
+471 YNTFEG
-486 VTSLI
+486 KKALI

-500 VAEKILSEYGLT
+500 VAENVLKNFLVT
-512 SESVLSGD
+512 TESVTSGLECLS
-520 ECIEK
+520 CVNSK
-525 IKRGNNYDIIFMDI
+525 KYDIIFMDI
-539 MMPNKGGVETLKEL
+539 MMPNMSGEEVLRKLRENGV
-553 KSLPNFNTP
+553 NTP
-562 VVALTADAMEGQKEA
+562 VIALTADAIEGQEEKYMSE
-577 YLSAGFIA
+577 GFDGYI
-585 YLSKPIDRQ
+585 SKPI
-594 ELESFLKKELKD
+594 
-606 KVTIENNTSSVKEEI
+606 
-621 KPVEK
+621 
-626 ENNKEELLTSV
+626 NKEKL
-637 GLDLKKAYEFFMDID
+637 
-652 TLIPQLKE
+652 
-660 YLTESV
+660 
-666 ENKRVMEES
+666 S
-675 YNKKD
+675 Y
-680 DINYEI
+680 
-686 VVHKLKSESRMLGL
+686 
-700 TGLGEMFYNHELA
+700 
-713 AKRKDWDYINKEYT
+713 
-727 SLISEY
+727 
-733 DKVLNVLE
+733 VLNKYLGG
-741 KL
+741 K

>member
-37 CILVTNIIGIMIDV
+37 YILVTNIIGIMIDV
-51 FGYFVFKIYG
+51 FGYFIFKIYG

-67 ILISKFY
+67 IMVSKFY

-94 REKTEYLLQ
+94 REKSEYLLQ
-103 KKFTKPSIILTSI
+103 KKFTKTIIILTSLFICLI
-116 IISFIVLIMP
+116 ILIMP
-126 IQITYKDNVAYS
+126 IQITYEDNVAYS

-264 ESKEGLDSESKDFAK
+264 ESKEGLDSESKDFAR

-313 NSQELFNS
+313 NSFELFNS

-383 NDFKN
+383 NDYKN
-388 NKTKLIITITDTG
+388 NQTKLIITVTDTG

-426 IEGTGLGLTITKS
+426 IEGTGLGLAITES
-439 LVEMLGGTINVESTY
+439 LAELMGGKITVISDYGKGSTFKF
-454 GVGSVFTVTI
+454 VVV
-464 PEEISDV
+464 EEIVNKESNLV
-471 ILETTETESITKYNG
+471 VNEQTTLNYETFEGKK
-486 VTSLI
+486 VLV

-500 VAEKILSEYGLT
+500 VAENVLKNFKVSTETVTSGLECLSCVK
-512 SESVLSGD
+512 S
-520 ECIEK
+520 K
-525 IKRGNNYDIIFMDI
+525 KYDIIFMDI
-539 MMPNKGGVETLKEL
+539 MMPNMSGVEVLKKLREE
-553 KSLPNFNTP
+553 KVNIP
-562 VVALTADAMEGQKEA
+562 VIALTADAIEGQEEKYISE
-577 YLSAGFIA
+577 GFDG
-585 YLSKPIDRQ
+585 YLSKPID
-594 ELESFLKKELKD
+594 K
-606 KVTIENNTSSVKEEI
+606 T
-621 KPVEK
+621 
-626 ENNKEELLTSV
+626 
-637 GLDLKKAYEFFMDID
+637 
-652 TLIPQLKE
+652 
-660 YLTESV
+660 
-666 ENKRVMEES
+666 
-675 YNKKD
+675 
-680 DINYEI
+680 
-686 VVHKLKSESRMLGL
+686 KLKVILNKYL
-700 TGLGEMFYNHELA
+700 KGE
-713 AKRKDWDYINKEYT
+713 
-727 SLISEY
+727 
-733 DKVLNVLE
+733 
-741 KL
+741 

>member
-51 FGYFVFKIYG
+51 FGYFIFKIYG

-116 IISFIVLIMP
+116 IISLIVLIMP

-144 MVYGLCFIMVGIM
+144 IVYGLCFIMVGIM

-388 NKTKLIITITDTG
+388 NQTKLIITVTDTG

-426 IEGTGLGLTITKS
+426 IEGTGLGLAITEG
-439 LVEMLGGTINVESTY
+439 LAELMGGKITVISDYGKGSTFKFVVIQEIVNVE
-454 GVGSVFTVTI
+454 VK
-464 PEEISDV
+464 EEKSNITSSD
-471 ILETTETESITKYNG
+471 YNTFEG
-486 VTSLI
+486 KNALI

-500 VAEKILSEYGLT
+500 VAENVLKNFLVT
-512 SESVLSGD
+512 TESVTSGLECLS
-520 ECIEK
+520 CVNSK
-525 IKRGNNYDIIFMDI
+525 KYDIIFMDI
-539 MMPNKGGVETLKEL
+539 MMPNMNGVEVLRKLRE
-553 KSLPNFNTP
+553 NGVNTP
-562 VVALTADAMEGQKEA
+562 VIALTADAIEGQEEKYMSE
-577 YLSAGFIA
+577 GFDGYI
-585 YLSKPIDRQ
+585 SKPI
-594 ELESFLKKELKD
+594 
-606 KVTIENNTSSVKEEI
+606 
-621 KPVEK
+621 
-626 ENNKEELLTSV
+626 NKEKL
-637 GLDLKKAYEFFMDID
+637 
-652 TLIPQLKE
+652 
-660 YLTESV
+660 
-666 ENKRVMEES
+666 
-675 YNKKD
+675 
-680 DINYEI
+680 NY
-686 VVHKLKSESRMLGL
+686 
-700 TGLGEMFYNHELA
+700 
-713 AKRKDWDYINKEYT
+713 
-727 SLISEY
+727 
-733 DKVLNVLE
+733 VLNKYLGG
-741 KL
+741 K